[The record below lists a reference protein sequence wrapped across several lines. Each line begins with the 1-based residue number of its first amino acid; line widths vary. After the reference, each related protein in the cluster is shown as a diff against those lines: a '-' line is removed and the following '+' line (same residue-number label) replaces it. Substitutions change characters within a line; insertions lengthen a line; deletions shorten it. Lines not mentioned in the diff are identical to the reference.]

1 MKPINR
7 KKFFGVCFVAM
18 LVILSLVFAAVPV
31 KAEYPDGQIKYIL
44 HVKPG
49 GATDVLARKL
59 AAGMKKE
66 IGQTV
71 VVENRPGGKS
81 ALQMAA
87 LTKAAPDGY
96 TIGSVTASHIGAFNK
111 SLKRYDINSIDWI
124 ARMVIDPN
132 LIAIK
137 ADSPIKS
144 LKELVAFVKK
154 NPGELKVAGFADGS
168 SGHIAWEIFAH
179 KAGVERKNIK
189 WIPYGST
196 KEAVTAVLGG
206 HSDVTVSYVGLTR
219 EYVKTGR
226 LRILGIMADKA
237 PELMPDIPTFKEA
250 GFDVDTSWQQ
260 FRGIIAPKGMSADKK
275 ARLAKLIKKVMEQP
289 DFKEYMTN
297 AQLNYGYMG
306 PDEFNAFVQKQNVL
320 TQKWLKKLGL
330 VK

>member
-1 MKPINR
+1 MKAVN
-7 KKFFGVCFVAM
+7 KKKYFGVCGIAL
-18 LVILSLVFAAVPV
+18 LVVLSWVFTAVPV
-31 KAEYPDGQIKYIL
+31 MAEYPDGQIKYIL

-49 GATDVLARKL
+49 GATDVLARKT
-59 AAGMKKE
+59 AAGLQKE
-66 IGQTV
+66 IGQTI

-87 LTKAAPDGY
+87 LVKAEPDGY
-96 TIGSVTASHIGAFNK
+96 TIGSVTASHISNFNK
-111 SLKRYDINSIDWI
+111 SLKRFSIDSVDWVVG
-124 ARMVIDPN
+124 MVVDPY

-137 ADSPIKS
+137 SDSPIQS

-168 SGHIAWEIFAH
+168 GGHVAWEIFAD
-179 KAGVERKNIK
+179 KAGIERKNIK
-189 WIPYGST
+189 WIPYGGVN
-196 KEAVTAVLGG
+196 EAVTAVLGG
-206 HSDVTVSYVGLTR
+206 HSDVTVAYVGLTR

-275 ARLAKLIKKVMEQP
+275 IRLARLVKKVMAQP

-297 AQLNYGYMG
+297 AQLNYGYME
-306 PDEFNAFVQKQNVL
+306 PDEFTSFVQKQNVA
-320 TQKWLKKLGL
+320 TQTWLKKLGL